1 MVENCCKHQN
11 SVLSGLGGAPLIHQ
25 GSVGRGFGSISKG
38 GGGYSLAIK

>member
-11 SVLSGLGGAPLIHQ
+11 SVLSGLGGAPSIHQ